1 MRLLT
6 RLLLVSLAVPFLA
19 FGHDQSST
27 PLTRAEAHMS
37 LFGLPKAGPADSVI
51 VSLDSPLAPVEG
63 RKSPGLAVIYSLLL
77 PGMGEWY
84 ADDMKS
90 GKYFLIGEGV
100 LWLTYAAF
108 EISGNELR
116 NASRAYAVSHAG
128 VNAAGK
134 DDQYYIDIGNFLSL
148 DDYNAKKLR
157 DRDITR
163 LYDPAAGFSWQWDTD
178 AARASYRSDRVR
190 SETMYNGRK
199 FIGAVI
205 LVNHIASAINAAR
218 AAISHNSA
226 LGAALKDVSFGAR
239 LTGPL
244 GRPDGMEVTISRT
257 F

>member
-19 FGHDQSST
+19 FSHDQSDR
-27 PLTRAEAHMS
+27 PLTRAEAQVS
-37 LFGLPKAGPADSVI
+37 LLGLPAAGTADSVA
-51 VSLDSPLAPVEG
+51 VSLDTPAPGVEG
-63 RKSPGLAVIYSLLL
+63 RKTPGLAVIYSLLL

-84 ADDMKS
+84 AGDMKS

-108 EISGNELR
+108 EISGNEMR
-116 NASRAYAVSHAG
+116 DASRAYAVSHAG
-128 VNAAGK
+128 VNTAGK
-134 DDQYYIDIGNFLSL
+134 DDQYYIDIGNFLSI

-163 LYDPAAGFSWQWDTD
+163 LYDPAAGYSWQWDTD
-178 AARASYRSDRVR
+178 ANRASYRADRVR
-190 SETMYNGRK
+190 SESMYNGRK
-199 FIGAVI
+199 FIAAAI
-205 LVNHIASAINAAR
+205 IVNHVASAINAAR

-226 LGAALKDVSFGAR
+226 LGAVLKDVTFGAR
-239 LTGPL
+239 VTGPL
-244 GRPDGMEVTISRT
+244 GRPDGMEMTISRT